1 MKLKITHELEEMDS
15 DIAKRI
21 LFKDEA
27 FGLLW
32 DLEQAMRD
40 YFKYGIK
47 SKKNAELL
55 MERMRKEIG
64 ESGLL
69 DYYK

>member
-1 MKLKITHELEEMDS
+1 MKTKIIHELEEMDS

-32 DLEQAMRD
+32 DLDQAMRE
-40 YFKYGIK
+40 YFKHGLR

-55 MERMRKEIG
+55 MERMRREIG
-64 ESGLL
+64 ESGLM
-69 DYYK
+69 DFYK